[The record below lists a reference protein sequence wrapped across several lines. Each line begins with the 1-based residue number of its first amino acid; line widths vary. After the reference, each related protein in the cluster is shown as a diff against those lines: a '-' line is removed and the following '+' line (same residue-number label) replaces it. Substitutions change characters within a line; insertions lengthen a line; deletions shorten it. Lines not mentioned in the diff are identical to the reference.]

1 MVWTVERCPAMGKTL
16 LLIED
21 SITTQ
26 KAVTMAFESDDVD
39 IITANDAIEGLHE
52 LRTLVPEIILADA
65 SMPDIDGFQLCQLV
79 RGTDSVRH
87 VPVLLLTSSFT
98 TYDTEKG
105 DRVGVTAHLSKPF
118 EPQALRHLVQ
128 QLVAKPHHAPGPP
141 ETPASAST
149 DAPGWSAES
158 LAALSPATAS
168 PVDEATTSRMLSQAL
183 GSSVIQTIR
192 DSLHTHVGRMVE
204 QITPQIVETVRDVVD
219 AKMPELLEVLLQREI
234 EKLKQAVEHDEPHG
248 DQ

>member
-1 MVWTVERCPAMGKTL
+1 MVWIVERFPAMGKTI

-26 KAVTMAFESDDVD
+26 KAVTMACESDDFD
-39 IITANDAIEGLHE
+39 IITANDAMEGLHE
-52 LRTLVPEIILADA
+52 LRTLVPDIILVDA
-65 SMPDIDGFQLCQLV
+65 SMPDIDGFQLCQLI

-98 TYDTEKG
+98 SYETEKG

-128 QLVAKPHHAPGPP
+128 QLVAKPRHAPDPL
-141 ETPASAST
+141 ETTAFPAT
-149 DAPGWSAES
+149 EAPAWSADS
-158 LAALSPATAS
+158 PAALSLATS
-168 PVDEATTSRMLSQAL
+168 LPVDQATTSSMLSQAL
-183 GSSVIQTIR
+183 GRSVVQIIR
-192 DSLHTHVGRMVE
+192 DSLHTHLGLMVE
-204 QITPQIVETVRDVVD
+204 QITPQIVETVRDVIQ

-234 EKLKQAVEHDEPHG
+234 DKLKQAVEHDEPHG